1 MTGERGSAI
10 VEFALVVPLV
20 LAVLLA
26 AVEVAVVARTQ
37 LEVSQAAREG
47 AREAAA
53 SPDPAHAVA
62 VVRRFLGDEL
72 GSRARISVSRDHRV
86 GGRAEV
92 TVVVRHPLAG
102 GLVAGITVELSG
114 RSTMRV
120 ER

>member
-1 MTGERGSAI
+1 MKDARGGAV

-20 LAVLLA
+20 LAVLLG
-26 AVEVAVVARTQ
+26 AVEVALVARAQ

-53 SPDPAHAVA
+53 SPDPGLAAAAVRSA
-62 VVRRFLGDEL
+62 LGPEA
-72 GSRARISVSRDHRV
+72 GARARVSVSRDHVV

-92 TVVVRHPLAG
+92 VVVVPHRVAAPLLG
-102 GLVAGITVELSG
+102 GWTVMLEG
-114 RSTMRV
+114 RASMRV